1 MKIEE
6 IKLSLERNIQFAL
19 ADDLKSAV
27 DYLNAATAGINKS
40 IANYETSYKAMQSE
54 ANGGKSVVSTQMKLI
69 NLVEA
74 KAKELGI
81 SANSIPSYN
90 EANKA
95 FQTANNAIDK
105 VNEF

>member
-1 MKIEE
+1 
-6 IKLSLERNIQFAL
+6 
-19 ADDLKSAV
+19 
-27 DYLNAATAGINKS
+27 
-40 IANYETSYKAMQSE
+40 
-54 ANGGKSVVSTQMKLI
+54 MKLI